1 MDAYLTKPIEAE
13 HLIRTVEAVLTKE
26 KRADADASSNTGPP
40 DATQPQRAQALP
52 PSGPA
57 LDRQKLMALER
68 LGAGPE
74 FVQELANNFITE
86 AQKVVDRMSLAWQ
99 TDDRADL
106 KNQAMALKD
115 GAGTIGANGLR
126 DLADV
131 LAASAGNEASQRTGD
146 VARIRSEL
154 TRVQAELDN
163 YLKRG
168 DATQIGR

>member
-1 MDAYLTKPIEAE
+1 
-13 HLIRTVEAVLTKE
+13 LIRTVEAVLSRD
-26 KRADADASSNTGPP
+26 KRADADASSDGDSL
-40 DATQPQRAQALP
+40 DATESQRTHALA

-57 LDRQKLMALER
+57 IDRQKLMALEG
-68 LGAGPE
+68 LGAGAE
-74 FVQELANNFITE
+74 FVRELAGNFLTE

-99 TDDRADL
+99 TDDRAGL

-126 DLADV
+126 DLADD
-131 LAASAGNEASQRTGD
+131 LAATAENEASHRTGD

-154 TRVQAELDN
+154 ARVQAEIDI

-168 DATQIGR
+168 DVTQSGS